1 MYHLL
6 IEKRDPFGFGED
18 SLSCETRGGNNWEL
32 EHPVCAVDSEADEE
46 RINEAVSF
54 DTTKQIRCTKV
65 RVRKKR
71 WEIGVP
77 ITLLYICVP
86 VIVAFKWV

>member
-6 IEKRDPFGFGED
+6 IEKLDPFGFGED
-18 SLSCETRGGNNWEL
+18 SLSCETRGRNNWEL

-54 DTTKQIRCTKV
+54 DMTKQIRCTKV
-65 RVRKKR
+65 RVRKKMR
-71 WEIGVP
+71 NGRSDYLAIYLR
-77 ITLLYICVP
+77 TSDCCV
-86 VIVAFKWV
+86 